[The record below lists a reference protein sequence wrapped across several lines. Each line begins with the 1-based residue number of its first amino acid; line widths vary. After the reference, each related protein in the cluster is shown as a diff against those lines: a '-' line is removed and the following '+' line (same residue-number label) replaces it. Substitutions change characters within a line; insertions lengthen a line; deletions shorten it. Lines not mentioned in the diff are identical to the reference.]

1 MKSLTS
7 SNLPMK
13 NNLII
18 LEKVSTRPRIKSL
31 QEQVNNSTLVKP
43 KETEKFFEDKSSDKN
58 QNKDCEL
65 FKKTKNKKR
74 LAKCR
79 CEELRS
85 CFNVTRNEVSCKLR
99 EKNQRYP

>member
-18 LEKVSTRPRIKSL
+18 LEEVSTKPRIKSL

-43 KETEKFFEDKSSDKN
+43 KEIEKFSEEKSSDIN
-58 QNKDCEL
+58 QNKRL
-65 FKKTKNKKR
+65 RVIYKTRKGLRSFARSSDRVFNFTKKR
-74 LAKCR
+74 N
-79 CEELRS
+79 S
-85 CFNVTRNEVSCKLR
+85 I
-99 EKNQRYP
+99 

>member
-7 SNLPMK
+7 SNLPIK

-18 LEKVSTRPRIKSL
+18 IEEVSTRPRIKSL

-43 KETEKFFEDKSSDKN
+43 KEIDMFFEDKSSDKN

-65 FKKTKNKKR
+65 FIKQEKT
-74 LAKCR
+74 C
-79 CEELRS
+79 
-85 CFNVTRNEVSCKLR
+85 EVSL
-99 EKNQRYP
+99 

>member
-18 LEKVSTRPRIKSL
+18 LEEVSTRPRIKSL

-43 KETEKFFEDKSSDKN
+43 KEQKSYLKI
-58 QNKDCEL
+58 KVPI
-65 FKKTKNKKR
+65 KTKTKIASYLKKQNKKR

>member
-18 LEKVSTRPRIKSL
+18 LEEVSTRPRIKSL
-31 QEQVNNSTLVKP
+31 QEQVNNSTPVEP
-43 KETEKFFEDKSSDKN
+43 KEIHKFFEDKSSDKN
-58 QNKDCEL
+58 QYKDCEL

>member
-1 MKSLTS
+1 
-7 SNLPMK
+7 MK

-18 LEKVSTRPRIKSL
+18 LEEVSTRPRIKSL

-65 FKKTKNKKR
+65 FKKRKTRKGLQSVAVKSWDRVLMLQETK
-74 LAKCR
+74 LAAGF
-79 CEELRS
+79 E
-85 CFNVTRNEVSCKLR
+85 R
-99 EKNQRYP
+99 EIKDILD

>member
-18 LEKVSTRPRIKSL
+18 LEEVSTRPRIKSL

-43 KETEKFFEDKSSDKN
+43 KEINQDSEEKSLNNS
-58 QNKDCEL
+58 KDCEYL
-65 FKKTKNKKR
+65 
-74 LAKCR
+74 
-79 CEELRS
+79 
-85 CFNVTRNEVSCKLR
+85 
-99 EKNQRYP
+99 

>member
-7 SNLPMK
+7 SNLPIK

-18 LEKVSTRPRIKSL
+18 IEEVSTRPRIKSL

-43 KETEKFFEDKSSDKN
+43 KEIDMFFEDKSSDKN

-65 FKKTKNKKR
+65 FIKQEKACK
-74 LAKCR
+74 
-79 CEELRS
+79 
-85 CFNVTRNEVSCKLR
+85 VSL
-99 EKNQRYP
+99 

>member
-7 SNLPMK
+7 SNLPIK

-18 LEKVSTRPRIKSL
+18 IEEVSTRPRIKSL

-43 KETEKFFEDKSSDKN
+43 KEIDKSFEDKSSDKN

-65 FKKTKNKKR
+65 FIKQEKACK
-74 LAKCR
+74 
-79 CEELRS
+79 
-85 CFNVTRNEVSCKLR
+85 VSL
-99 EKNQRYP
+99 

>member
-1 MKSLTS
+1 
-7 SNLPMK
+7 MK

-18 LEKVSTRPRIKSL
+18 LEEVSTRPRIKSL

-65 FKKTKNKKR
+65 FKKTKKKQEK
-74 LAKCR
+74 ACK
-79 CEELRS
+79 
-85 CFNVTRNEVSCKLR
+85 VSLWR
-99 EKNQRYP
+99 TEIVF

>member
-18 LEKVSTRPRIKSL
+18 LEEVSTRPRIKSL

-43 KETEKFFEDKSSDKN
+43 KEIDKSFEDKSSDKN

-65 FKKTKNKKR
+65 FIKQEKACK
-74 LAKCR
+74 
-79 CEELRS
+79 
-85 CFNVTRNEVSCKLR
+85 VSL
-99 EKNQRYP
+99 